1 MFLKN
6 SKILA
11 PNEYFS
17 IRLHSRPCSILVT
30 REIGDLL
37 PPFQEYSVRSRIFS
51 LACLQTCLGYGAFQ
65 IAGGGEGKFRFCKL
79 FETHTRGAPVTR
91 ILSGRLSWN
100 FHDFPPPSFSTR
112 ICISWF
118 FYVHHFLF
126 TTRYIFHQNI
136 YIYFFSLL
144 YYRTFIL
151 NLSIPFPLFLK
162 KLKNSNLQWFINKQS
177 SSNDSKRI
185 TV

>member
-11 PNEYFS
+11 SNEYFS

-51 LACLQTCLGYGAFQ
+51 LACLQTLGHGAFQ

-91 ILSGRLSWN
+91 ILSGRLS
-100 FHDFPPPSFSTR
+100 
-112 ICISWF
+112 
-118 FYVHHFLF
+118 
-126 TTRYIFHQNI
+126 
-136 YIYFFSLL
+136 
-144 YYRTFIL
+144 
-151 NLSIPFPLFLK
+151 
-162 KLKNSNLQWFINKQS
+162 
-177 SSNDSKRI
+177 
-185 TV
+185 

>member
-17 IRLHSRPCSILVT
+17 IRLHSPPCSILVT

-37 PPFQEYSVRSRIFS
+37 SPFQEYSVRSRIFS
-51 LACLQTCLGYGAFQ
+51 LACLQTCLGHGAFQ
-65 IAGGGEGKFRFCKL
+65 IAGGGGGGGNFASVNYSKH
-79 FETHTRGAPVTR
+79 THVVHLLHEFYPAGFLEIFMISPRPR
-91 ILSGRLSWN
+91 
-100 FHDFPPPSFSTR
+100 FPPAFAYLDFFTSTIFSLPR
-112 ICISWF
+112 DIF
-118 FYVHHFLF
+118 F
-126 TTRYIFHQNI
+126 IKI
-136 YIYFFSLL
+136 YIFSLL

-151 NLSIPFPLFLK
+151 NLSIPSLFLK

-177 SSNDSKRI
+177 SSNVSKRI